1 MGLRFAALGVL
12 ILCGAFFGAAETAL
26 FAANRMALRR
36 LRDAGDRR
44 ARVAH
49 RLLEDPGNL
58 LTTLLAGNTIANVG
72 SSVVA
77 TSIALSLLGRRTG
90 ELVAFVGATV
100 LVLILG
106 EIAPKTLAV
115 RYADRFALRVAGP
128 VRTVSLVLT
137 PLVRLLSLA
146 GTAIARPFGGAIT
159 PRAPLVTEDQLRFL
173 VQVGEEEGVI
183 EEEEREMIHSIFEFG
198 DTLVREVMRPRVDIV
213 AVPARA
219 TINEA
224 LGLVMEYGHSRI
236 PVYEGNIDHVIGIV
250 YVRDLLPALRQGRL
264 DQPVREVLRPAFF
277 VPEAKKVDEL
287 FRELQ
292 RRKVSMAIV
301 VDEYGGTAGLV
312 TMEDLL
318 EEIVGEIQ
326 DEYDLEEKPIQLID
340 DRTAVVNGRTPIDEV
355 NEILGLQLPVE
366 EVDTI
371 AGLVYAL
378 AGRVPVQG
386 ETVSVP
392 GAELRVERALGQ
404 RITKVRITRSTPP
417 APPPTGGRPA
427 EEATMPTRGSA
438 AGA

>member
-1 MGLRFAALGVL
+1 MDLRFVALVLL
-12 ILCGAFFGAAETAL
+12 ILCGAFFAAAETAL
-26 FAANRMALRR
+26 FAASRMTMRR

-44 ARVAH
+44 ARTAH
-49 RLLEDPGNL
+49 QLLEDPGTL

-77 TSIALSLLGRRTG
+77 TSIALTLLGRQKG
-90 ELVAFVGATV
+90 ELVAFAGATL

-115 RYADRFALRVAGP
+115 RYADQWALRVAGTI
-128 VRTVSLVLT
+128 RLVSRILM
-137 PLVRLLSLA
+137 PLVRALSLA
-146 GTAIARPFGGAIT
+146 GTTIVRPFGGAIT

-173 VQVGEEEGVI
+173 VQVGEEEGVL
-183 EEEEREMIHSIFEFG
+183 EEKEREMIHSIFEFG
-198 DTLVREVMRPRVDIV
+198 DTLVREVMRPRVDLI
-213 AVPARA
+213 AIPAKA

-224 LGLVMEYGHSRI
+224 LGLVMEYGHSRL
-236 PVYEGNIDHVIGIV
+236 PVYEGSIDHVVGVV

-264 DQPVREVLRPAFF
+264 DQPVAEVQRPPFF
-277 VPEAKKVDEL
+277 VPETKKVDEL
-287 FRELQ
+287 FREMQ

-326 DEYDLEEKPIQLID
+326 DEYDLEEKPIQLLD
-340 DRTAVVNGRTPIDEV
+340 ERTAIVNGRTSIEEV
-355 NEILGLQLPVE
+355 NDTLGLDLPIE

-371 AGLVYAL
+371 AGLVYAF
-378 AGRVPVQG
+378 AGHVPVQG

-404 RITKVRITRSTPP
+404 RITKVRITRLLPTVPP
-417 APPPTGGRPA
+417 Q
-427 EEATMPTRGSA
+427 EASLPTRSPA

>member
-1 MGLRFAALGVL
+1 LGLRFVLLGML

-26 FAANRMALRR
+26 FAANRLTLRR

-44 ARVAH
+44 ARLAH
-49 RLLEDPGNL
+49 HLLEDPGHL

-77 TSIALSLLGRRTG
+77 TSIALSLFGRRTG
-90 ELVAFVGATV
+90 EIVAFVGATI
-100 LVLILG
+100 LVLILA

-115 RYADRFALRVAGP
+115 RYADRFAIHVAGT
-128 VRTVSLVLT
+128 VRAVSVVLT
-137 PLVRLLSLA
+137 PLVRVLSLA
-146 GTAIARPFGGAIT
+146 GTAIVRPFGGAIT
-159 PRAPLVTEDQLRFL
+159 PHAPLVTEDQLRFL
-173 VQVGEEEGVI
+173 VQVGEEEGVL

-198 DTLVREVMRPRVDIV
+198 DTVVREVMRPRVDIV
-213 AVPARA
+213 AVPAKA

-224 LGLVMEYGHSRI
+224 LGLVLESGHSRL
-236 PVYEGNIDHVIGIV
+236 PVYEGSVDHVVGVV

-264 DQPVREVLRPAFF
+264 DQPVGEVQRPPFF
-277 VPEAKKVDEL
+277 VPETKKVAEL
-287 FRELQ
+287 FREMQ
-292 RRKVSMAIV
+292 GRKVSMAIV

-340 DRTAVVNGRTPIDEV
+340 DRTAVVNGRTHIDEV
-355 NEILGLQLPVE
+355 NEILGLHLPME
-366 EVDTI
+366 DVDTI

-378 AGRVPVQG
+378 AGHVPVQG
-386 ETVSVP
+386 ETASVA

-404 RITKVRITRSTPP
+404 RITKVRITRLSPESPP
-417 APPPTGGRPA
+417 QEA
-427 EEATMPTRGSA
+427 EVSSRSPA
-438 AGA
+438 AGT

>member
-1 MGLRFAALGVL
+1 MALRFVILAAL
-12 ILCGAFFGAAETAL
+12 ILCGAFFGAAETSL
-26 FAANRMALRR
+26 FAASRIALRR
-36 LRDAGDRR
+36 LRDAGDPR
-44 ARVAH
+44 ARAAH
-49 RLLEDPGNL
+49 QLLEDPGSL

-90 ELVAFVGATV
+90 EFVAFVGATV

-115 RYADRFALRVAGP
+115 RYADQLALRVAGT
-128 VRTVSLVLT
+128 VRVVSRILT

-146 GTAIARPFGGAIT
+146 GTAIVRPFGGAIT

-183 EEEEREMIHSIFEFG
+183 EEKEREMIHSIFEFG
-198 DTLVREVMRPRVDIV
+198 DTLVREVMRPRVDII
-213 AVPARA
+213 AVPAKA

-224 LGLVMEYGHSRI
+224 LGLVMEYGHSRL
-236 PVYEGNIDHVIGIV
+236 PVYEGSVDHIVGVV

-264 DQPVREVLRPAFF
+264 DQPVSEVQRRPFF
-277 VPEAKKVDEL
+277 VPESKKVDEL
-287 FRELQ
+287 FREMQ

-326 DEYDLEEKPIQLID
+326 DEYDLEEKPIQLVD
-340 DRTAVVNGRTPIDEV
+340 DRTAVVNGRTSIEEV
-355 NEILGLQLPVE
+355 NGTLGLQLPID

-378 AGRVPVQG
+378 AGRVPGQG
-386 ETVSVP
+386 DTFSVP

-404 RITKVRITRSTPP
+404 RITKVRITRLAPQ
-417 APPPTGGRPA
+417 PPP
-427 EEATMPTRGSA
+427 EEATVPARSPA
-438 AGA
+438 AGV

>member
-1 MGLRFAALGVL
+1 LDLRVVALVIL
-12 ILCGAFFGAAETAL
+12 ILFGAFFGAAETAL
-26 FAANRMALRR
+26 FAASRMTLRR

-44 ARVAH
+44 ARTAH
-49 RLLEDPGNL
+49 QLLEDPGTL

-77 TSIALSLLGRRTG
+77 TSIALTLLGRQKG
-90 ELVAFVGATV
+90 ELVAFVGATL

-115 RYADRFALRVAGP
+115 RYADQWALRVAGTIR
-128 VRTVSLVLT
+128 VVSRILT

-146 GTAIARPFGGAIT
+146 GTAIVRPLGGAIT

-173 VQVGEEEGVI
+173 VQVGEEEGVL
-183 EEEEREMIHSIFEFG
+183 EEKEREMIHSIFEFG
-198 DTLVREVMRPRVDIV
+198 DTLVREVMRPRVDLI
-213 AVPARA
+213 AIPAKA

-224 LGLVMEYGHSRI
+224 LGLVMEYGHSRL
-236 PVYEGNIDHVIGIV
+236 PVYEGSIDHVVGVV

-264 DQPVREVLRPAFF
+264 DQPVAEVQRPPFF
-277 VPEAKKVDEL
+277 VPETKKVDEL
-287 FRELQ
+287 FREMQ

-326 DEYDLEEKPIQLID
+326 DEYDLEEKPIQLLD
-340 DRTAVVNGRTPIDEV
+340 ERTAIVNGRTSIEEV
-355 NEILGLQLPVE
+355 NDTLGLELPIE

-378 AGRVPVQG
+378 AGHVPVQG

-404 RITKVRITRSTPP
+404 RITKVRITRLLP
-417 APPPTGGRPA
+417 AAAP
-427 EEATMPTRGSA
+427 EEASLPTRSPA

>member
-1 MGLRFAALGVL
+1 MGLRFALLGLL

-26 FAANRMALRR
+26 FATSRLTLRR

-49 RLLEDPGNL
+49 QLLEDPGNL

-77 TSIALSLLGRRTG
+77 TSIALSLLGRRAG
-90 ELVAFVGATV
+90 EIVAFVGATV
-100 LVLILG
+100 LVLILA

-115 RYADRFALRVAGP
+115 RYADRFALHVAGT
-128 VRTVSLVLT
+128 VRAVSIVLT

-146 GTAIARPFGGAIT
+146 GTAIVRPFGGAIT
-159 PRAPLVTEDQLRFL
+159 QHAPLVTEDQLRFL

-198 DTLVREVMRPRVDIV
+198 DTVVREVMRPRVDIV
-213 AVPARA
+213 AMPAKA

-224 LGLVMEYGHSRI
+224 LGLMMESGHSRL
-236 PVYEGNIDHVIGIV
+236 PVYEGSIDHVVGLV
-250 YVRDLLPALRQGRL
+250 YIRDLLPALRQGRL
-264 DQPVREVLRPAFF
+264 DQPVGEVQRPPFF
-277 VPEAKKVDEL
+277 VPETKKVAEL
-287 FRELQ
+287 FREMQ
-292 RRKVSMAIV
+292 GRKVSTAIV

-340 DRTAVVNGRTPIDEV
+340 DRTAVVNGRTHIDEV
-355 NEILGLQLPVE
+355 NGILGLQLPME

-378 AGRVPVQG
+378 AGHVPVQG
-386 ETVSVP
+386 ETVSVA

-404 RITKVRITRSTPP
+404 RITKVRITRLGPES
-417 APPPTGGRPA
+417 ARQ
-427 EEATMPTRGSA
+427 EAGVSSRSPA
-438 AGA
+438 AGT

>member
-1 MGLRFAALGVL
+1 LGLRVVLLVVL
-12 ILCGAFFGAAETAL
+12 ILCGGFFGAAETAL
-26 FAANRMALRR
+26 FAASRMTLRR

-44 ARVAH
+44 ARLAH
-49 RLLEDPGNL
+49 QLLEDPGHL

-90 ELVAFVGATV
+90 EIVAFVGATV
-100 LVLILG
+100 LVLILA

-115 RYADRFALRVAGP
+115 RYADRFALSIAGTIRM
-128 VRTVSLVLT
+128 VGIILT
-137 PLVRLLSLA
+137 PLVRILSLA
-146 GTAIARPFGGAIT
+146 GTAVVRPLGGAIT

-183 EEEEREMIHSIFEFG
+183 EEDEREMIHSIFEFG
-198 DTLVREVMRPRVDIV
+198 DTIVREVMRPRVDIV
-213 AVPARA
+213 AVPAKA

-224 LGLVMEYGHSRI
+224 LGLVMESGHSRL
-236 PVYEGNIDHVIGIV
+236 PVYEGNIDHIIAVV

-264 DQPVREVLRPAFF
+264 DQPVGEAFRRAPFF
-277 VPEAKKVDEL
+277 VPETKKVDEL
-287 FRELQ
+287 FREMQ
-292 RRKVSMAIV
+292 GRKVSMAIV

-340 DRTAVVNGRTPIDEV
+340 ERTAVVNGRTHVEEV
-355 NEILGLQLPVE
+355 NEMLGLQLPVD

-371 AGLVYAL
+371 AGLVYSL
-378 AGRVPVQG
+378 AGHVPVQG
-386 ETVSVP
+386 ETVGVS

-404 RITKVRITRSTPP
+404 RITKVRITRLEP
-417 APPPTGGRPA
+417 APHEPTVSGRTP
-427 EEATMPTRGSA
+427 A